1 MLSFSMSARAKKVV
15 PAEPTELRT
24 PSGATAGVEGDRIVV
39 RNSRNA
45 VVVVY
50 DAEHDTAEIT
60 AGDLTLS
67 APGGRIALRA
77 SEIVCDAGRFELR
90 ADRILERAGDV
101 YREVEGLLQ
110 TRAERVR
117 ALVRG
122 TFQLFAKRAQVV
134 AEEDASVDGKRVL
147 LG

>member
-1 MLSFSMSARAKKVV
+1 MVTS
-15 PAEPTELRT
+15 EPTQLRT
-24 PSGATAGVEGDRIVV
+24 PSGATAGVEGERIVV

-50 DAEHDTAEIT
+50 DAERETAELH

-67 APGGRIALRA
+67 APQGRICLRA
-77 SEIVCDAGRFELR
+77 SEIVCEAGRFELQ
-90 ADRILERAGDV
+90 AGRIVESAGDV
-101 YREVEGLLQ
+101 YREVQGLLQ

-117 ALVRG
+117 TLVRG
-122 TFQLFAKRAQVV
+122 AYQVLAKRAQVV
-134 AEEDASVDGKRVL
+134 AEEDASLDGKRVL

>member
-1 MLSFSMSARAKKVV
+1 MSARAKKVAPPEP
-15 PAEPTELRT
+15 PASVELRT

-39 RNSRNA
+39 RNSRHA
-45 VVVVY
+45 IVVVY
-50 DAEHDTAEIT
+50 DAASDTAEIT

-67 APGGRIALRA
+67 APGGRIAMKA
-77 SEIVCDAGRFELR
+77 SEIVLEAGRFELR
-90 ADRILERAGDV
+90 AERIIERAGDV

-117 ALVRG
+117 SVVRG
-122 TFQLFAKRAQVV
+122 AYQLFAKRAQVV